1 MRVLANATA
10 MPERVRATPRPPG
23 IRNQFHH
30 VIYIVPTILE
40 MMSIRAPQTVNGIT
54 QTPIEGVS
62 LAYTF
67 DKANADAPSKRST
80 QYFEMFGNRA
90 VYDDGR
96 MACTVPYRES

>member
-62 LAYTF
+62 LAYIRQGERRRSVEAF
-67 DKANADAPSKRST
+67 DPVFRDVRQSSRL
-80 QYFEMFGNRA
+80 
-90 VYDDGR
+90 
-96 MACTVPYRES
+96 